1 MMERMGDALL
11 HSLWMGAV
19 VAAGLW
25 VALGVLRSSRARY
38 GAAMVAM
45 VPFVLMPLAA
55 LLPWEPTTRQLA
67 GSPSGELAAAA
78 GELPGTDWKAIL
90 PLLWAVGALG
100 FAVRALGG
108 WAVVER
114 LRRQGTPVM
123 DPVVLQAVA
132 RWAEELGVTRR
143 IQVVI
148 TAVESPVTAGWW
160 RPVVML
166 PVSALT
172 GLGRAELEA
181 VLAHELAH
189 LARHDYFVNWWQMGM
204 EVLYFHHPAAW
215 WISAVLRR
223 EREHC
228 CDETAVRLSK
238 DRTNY
243 ARALVKLAELQA
255 CGAPALAG
263 RSGGLEERLMKI
275 LGREK
280 RTAFPG
286 VAAILT
292 VSATVLVAVA
302 VGAQEK
308 PTGCASEPA
317 GKDWLENKVQ
327 WIIQAP
333 ERAAYERLSAPA
345 ECDQFVKQFWERR
358 GAAAKVEHERR
369 MKWAAERFP
378 KVPDARRVHVVY
390 GPPDEIES
398 HPVEGFD
405 KWLYHDAPGLGKN
418 FDVTFRTE

>member
-189 LARHDYFVNWWQMGM
+189 IARHDYFVNWLQMGM

-243 ARALVKLAELQA
+243 PDGERDGAGGRGGGGAREAHRLRIRARRQ
-255 CGAPALAG
+255 GLAG
-263 RSGGLEERLMKI
+263 EQGPMDYSGTGASGL
-275 LGREK
+275 
-280 RTAFPG
+280 
-286 VAAILT
+286 
-292 VSATVLVAVA
+292 
-302 VGAQEK
+302 
-308 PTGCASEPA
+308 
-317 GKDWLENKVQ
+317 
-327 WIIQAP
+327 
-333 ERAAYERLSAPA
+333 
-345 ECDQFVKQFWERR
+345 
-358 GAAAKVEHERR
+358 
-369 MKWAAERFP
+369 
-378 KVPDARRVHVVY
+378 
-390 GPPDEIES
+390 
-398 HPVEGFD
+398 
-405 KWLYHDAPGLGKN
+405 
-418 FDVTFRTE
+418 

>member
-1 MMERMGDALL
+1 MMVRIGEALL

-19 VAAGLW
+19 VAIGLW
-25 VALGVLRSSRARY
+25 MALGVLRSSRARY

-45 VPFVLMPLAA
+45 LLFVLAPVATLLSWDGAA
-55 LLPWEPTTRQLA
+55 GLVIAARGGEVQTTI
-67 GSPSGELAAAA
+67 
-78 GELPGTDWKAIL
+78 GELPSTDWKAIL
-90 PLLWAVGALG
+90 PVMWAVGALG

-114 LRRQGTPVM
+114 LRRQGTAVV
-123 DPVVLQAVA
+123 DPVVLNAVA
-132 RWAEELGVTRR
+132 RWARELGVTRR
-143 IQVVI
+143 VQVVL

-166 PVSALT
+166 PISALT

-189 LARHDYFVNWWQMGM
+189 IARHDYFVNWLQMGM
-204 EVLYFHHPAAW
+204 EVLYFYHPAAW

-263 RSGGLEERLMKI
+263 RSGGLEERILKI

-286 VAAILT
+286 FAAMLT
-292 VSATVLVAVA
+292 VSAALVVAMAVS
-302 VGAQEK
+302 AQQK
-308 PTGCASEPA
+308 PTGCASEPT

-327 WIIQAP
+327 WIIQPA
-333 ERAAYERLSAPA
+333 EKETYERLGAAA
-345 ECDQFVKQFWERR
+345 ECEQFVKQFWERR

-369 MKWAAERFP
+369 MKWAAERYP
-378 KVPDARRVHVVY
+378 KVPDARRVYVVH

-398 HPVEGFD
+398 HPVEGFA
-405 KWLYHDAPGLGKN
+405 KWRYHDLPGLGKN
-418 FDVTFRTE
+418 FDFTFRTK

>member
-1 MMERMGDALL
+1 MAL
-11 HSLWMGAV
+11 S
-19 VAAGLW
+19 
-25 VALGVLRSSRARY
+25 VLRGSRARY
-38 GAAMVAM
+38 AAAMVAM
-45 VPFVLMPLAA
+45 AFFVLAPWATLLSWEGTPGLAIAVRGGPL
-55 LLPWEPTTRQLA
+55 PTT
-67 GSPSGELAAAA
+67 A
-78 GELPGTDWKAIL
+78 GELPGADWKAIL
-90 PLLWAVGALG
+90 PLIWAVGALG

-108 WAVVER
+108 WAAVER
-114 LRRQGTPVM
+114 LRRQGTPVV
-123 DPVVLQAVA
+123 DPVVLNAVV

-143 IQVVI
+143 VQVVLA
-148 TAVESPVTAGWW
+148 AVESPVTAGWW

-166 PVSALT
+166 PISALT

-189 LARHDYFVNWWQMGM
+189 IARHDYFVNWLQMAM
-204 EVLYFHHPAAW
+204 EVLYFYQPAAW

-243 ARALVKLAELQA
+243 TRALVKLAELQA
-255 CGAPALAG
+255 CGAPGLAG
-263 RSGGLEERLMKI
+263 RSGGLEERIMKI

-280 RTAFPG
+280 RPAFPG

-292 VSATVLVAVA
+292 VSAALLLAVA

-333 ERAAYERLSAPA
+333 ERAAFERLSAPA
-345 ECDQFVKQFWERR
+345 ECDQFVKQF
-358 GAAAKVEHERR
+358 
-369 MKWAAERFP
+369 
-378 KVPDARRVHVVY
+378 
-390 GPPDEIES
+390 
-398 HPVEGFD
+398 
-405 KWLYHDAPGLGKN
+405 
-418 FDVTFRTE
+418 

>member
-1 MMERMGDALL
+1 MVRIGEALL

-19 VAAGLW
+19 VAVGLW
-25 VALGVLRSSRARY
+25 LALGVLRSSRARY

-45 VPFVLMPLAA
+45 AFFVLSPLAT
-55 LLPWEPTTRQLA
+55 LLTWDGATVLTITAR
-67 GSPSGELAAAA
+67 GGELQASTA
-78 GELPGTDWKAIL
+78 ELPGTDWKAYL
-90 PLLWAVGALG
+90 PLIWAVGALG

-114 LRRQGTPVM
+114 LRRQGTPVL
-123 DPVVLQAVA
+123 DPVVLNAVS
-132 RWAEELGVTRR
+132 RWADELGVTRR
-143 IQVVI
+143 VQVVL

-166 PVSALT
+166 PITALT

-189 LARHDYFVNWWQMGM
+189 IARHDYFVNWLQMGM
-204 EVLYFHHPAAW
+204 EVLYFYHPAAW

-286 VAAILT
+286 VAAMLT
-292 VSATVLVAVA
+292 VSAALLLAVA
-302 VGAQEK
+302 VGAQER
-308 PTGCASEPA
+308 PTGCASEAA

-327 WIIQAP
+327 WIIQPA
-333 ERAAYERLSAPA
+333 EKAAYERLGAPA
-345 ECDQFVKQFWERR
+345 ECEQFVKQFWERR

-369 MKWAAERFP
+369 MGWAAAKYP
-378 KVPDARRVHVVY
+378 QVPDARRVYVVY

-398 HPVEGFD
+398 HPREGWD
-405 KWLYHDAPGLGKN
+405 KWRYRDAPGLGKN
-418 FDVTFRTE
+418 FDITFRTK